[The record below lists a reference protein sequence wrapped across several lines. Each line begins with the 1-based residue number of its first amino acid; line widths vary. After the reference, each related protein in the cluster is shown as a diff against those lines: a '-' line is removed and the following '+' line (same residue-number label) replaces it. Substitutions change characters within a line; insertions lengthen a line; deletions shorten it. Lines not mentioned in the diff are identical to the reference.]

1 MSKNS
6 DFTLYNEIIKY
17 DRYVRKYVANNIP
30 NIYTEI

>member
-1 MSKNS
+1 MEKNS

-30 NIYTEI
+30 NIYIWI